1 MEELTLEG
9 ITKTLESIISEED
22 LQPYKDLG
30 NGLYELP
37 GNIITNEKGLKEY
50 LDELRKEIQGC
61 NVGGAKCN
69 TTRTKSSA
77 SANGT
82 SNRLQ

>member
-1 MEELTLEG
+1 MEE
-9 ITKTLESIISEED
+9 ISIKKIIKAFADISSEED

-50 LDELRKEIQGC
+50 LDELRKEIQ
-61 NVGGAKCN
+61 
-69 TTRTKSSA
+69 R
-77 SANGT
+77 GT
-82 SNRLQ
+82 

>member
-1 MEELTLEG
+1 MIKYGKTNLE
-9 ITKTLESIISEED
+9 IIEKALKHIISEED

-50 LDELRKEIQGC
+50 LDGLRKEI
-61 NVGGAKCN
+61 
-69 TTRTKSSA
+69 
-77 SANGT
+77 
-82 SNRLQ
+82 

>member
-1 MEELTLEG
+1 MAREEFDSLKMEELTLES
-9 ITKTLESIISEED
+9 ITKALKNIISEED

-50 LDELRKEIQGC
+50 LDGLRKEI
-61 NVGGAKCN
+61 
-69 TTRTKSSA
+69 
-77 SANGT
+77 
-82 SNRLQ
+82 